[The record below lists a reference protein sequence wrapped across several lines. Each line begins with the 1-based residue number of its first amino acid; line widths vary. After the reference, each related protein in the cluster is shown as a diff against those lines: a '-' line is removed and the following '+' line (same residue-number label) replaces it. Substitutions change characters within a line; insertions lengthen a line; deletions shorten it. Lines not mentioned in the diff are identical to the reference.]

1 MAEAYPT
8 PTRRKFWPVVL
19 VIGVLLALTTWDV
32 LRDRHADPGK
42 ALRRAAFEGDDAA
55 IRRILSE
62 HPQVI
67 ESVKH
72 SAATVTL
79 REGLPRLGLPVEGE
93 WPDWRTLEGM
103 EAAQMTP
110 LYIAVH
116 QTNWSTARLLVE
128 SGADVNVRPPGH
140 FPLAFM
146 ALFSGCDTNFLALLA
161 RRGAKLTNSDPELRY
176 TLFHAAGYRPQPP
189 EIHQFLLDSGVPI
202 DSRASDGN
210 TPLLYA
216 VSWDQFELVHF
227 LLRHG
232 ADWTIADRFGRSPLA
247 NAHRA
252 SRVLTKT
259 NAPAITALLEAWT
272 ATNKPPAKVAP

>member
-1 MAEAYPT
+1 MVEANPT

-19 VIGVLLALTTWDV
+19 AIGVLLALTAWDV
-32 LRDRHADPGK
+32 LSDRYADPGK

-62 HPQVI
+62 HPQAI

-72 SAATVTL
+72 SSATVKL
-79 REGLPRLGLPVEGE
+79 REGLRRLGLLVEGE

-140 FPLAFM
+140 FPVVFM
-146 ALFSGCDTNFLALLA
+146 AMFSGCDTNFLALLA
-161 RRGAKLTNSDPELRY
+161 RRGAKLTNSDPELGY
-176 TLFHAAGYRPQPP
+176 SLFHAAAYRTQTP
-189 EIHQFLLDSGVPI
+189 EMHRYFLHAGVPI
-202 DSRASDGN
+202 NTRARDGN
-210 TPLLYA
+210 TALQLA

-227 LLRHG
+227 LLQHG
-232 ADWTIADRFGRSPLA
+232 ADWTIADQFGRSPLA
-247 NAHRA
+247 NARRT
-252 SRVLTKT
+252 SRVLFKT

-272 ATNKPPAKVAP
+272 ATNKPPAKPAP